1 MKYTRVYKISD
12 LEELKLAERMLNK
25 LLNKYE
31 YIRVNQVGID
41 EIKRAYM

>member
-41 EIKRAYM
+41 EIKIAYM